1 MIKKLLLAIVVV
13 LPSMAFAQ
21 KFGVVN
27 AQPIIE
33 AMPDMT
39 EARTALEAASKKY
52 EDEFKNLQEEFNK
65 KYTEFQGMNDE
76 TPQTIK
82 DRRMSELQE
91 LDQKMN
97 QFRTTATQDLQ
108 RQQEQLMAPIQQ
120 KVMTAIQAVGA
131 EGDYTM
137 IFENNVPIYVGKTV
151 EDITP
156 QVKAKLGLK

>member
-1 MIKKLLLAIVVV
+1 MIKKLLLAIVVA
-13 LPSMAFAQ
+13 LPSMALAQ

-33 AMPDMT
+33 SMPDMT

-82 DRRMSELQE
+82 DRRLSELQE

-97 QFRTTATQDLQ
+97 QFRTTASQDLQ

-137 IFENNVPIYVGKTV
+137 IFENNVPIYVGKNV

>member
-1 MIKKLLLAIVVV
+1 MIKKLLLAIVVA

-65 KYTEFQGMNDE
+65 N
-76 TPQTIK
+76 TPNS
-82 DRRMSELQE
+82 R
-91 LDQKMN
+91 
-97 QFRTTATQDLQ
+97 A
-108 RQQEQLMAPIQQ
+108 
-120 KVMTAIQAVGA
+120 
-131 EGDYTM
+131 
-137 IFENNVPIYVGKTV
+137 
-151 EDITP
+151 
-156 QVKAKLGLK
+156 